1 MMQPKI
7 VERNVARNS
16 HLMAS
21 NARFPRFEGSLS
33 IHL

>member
-1 MMQPKI
+1 MMQRKI
-7 VERNVARNS
+7 VERKVAGNS
-16 HLMAS
+16 RLMVS